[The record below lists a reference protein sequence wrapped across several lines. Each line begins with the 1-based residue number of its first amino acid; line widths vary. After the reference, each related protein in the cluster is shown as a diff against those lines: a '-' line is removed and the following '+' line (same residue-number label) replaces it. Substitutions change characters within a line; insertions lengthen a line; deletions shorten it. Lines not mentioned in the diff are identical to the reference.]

1 MRATRCAL
9 MTGERA
15 RGRSQAM
22 SRILR
27 LLLSLTLLAASAPDQ
42 RATFEALRSEDAR
55 LATIAWR
62 LVTANAALCRD
73 QQPGTGLVLH
83 ASDQYAAEDAE
94 AARAVFGF
102 PTPVAV
108 EWVVPGSPAAR
119 AGVVQND
126 GVAAIAGTPLTAPS
140 AKRNTSA
147 TRDAALAR
155 LAALPVGAPMALTL
169 TDPRGTRRVSIPPT
183 PACRSEFEVVAGP
196 KLGASSDGHVVQ
208 VGARLMETYGDD
220 DVAVV
225 VAHELAHTILR
236 HRARLEAAGV
246 KWGLLGEFGRN
257 ARLFRDTETEADV
270 LGAFLLR
277 NAGWDP
283 QNAIR
288 FWQGPGKKVDP
299 GMFRSRTHP
308 SPKERARIIAEA
320 LAATAAGAP
329 VPYLP
334 PILTQRDTALR

>member
-1 MRATRCAL
+1 
-9 MTGERA
+9 
-15 RGRSQAM
+15 M
-22 SRILR
+22 SRLLR
-27 LLLSLTLLAASAPDQ
+27 LLLPLTLVAAAAPDS
-42 RATFEALRSEDAR
+42 RATFEALRAQDAR
-55 LATIAWR
+55 LARVAWR
-62 LVTANAALCRD
+62 LATANAELCRD

-83 ASDQYAAEDAE
+83 ALDQYAARDAD

-102 PTPVAV
+102 AEPVAV

-119 AGVVQND
+119 AGVVQNE
-126 GVAAIAGTPLTAPS
+126 GLAAIAGSPLAVPTATHD
-140 AKRNTSA
+140 TSA

-155 LAALPVGAPMALTL
+155 LAALPIDAAVSLTL
-169 TDPRGTRRVSIPPT
+169 TDARGPHRVSVVPT

-196 KLGASSDGHVVQ
+196 KLSASSDGHVVQ

-246 KWGLLGEFGRN
+246 KWGLFGEFGRN
-257 ARLFRDTETEADV
+257 ARLFRVTETEADV

-283 QNAIR
+283 QNAVR

-308 SPKERARIIAEA
+308 SPKERAAVIAEA
-320 LAATAAGAP
+320 LAAVPAGAP
-329 VPYLP
+329 TPYLP
-334 PILTQRDTALR
+334 PVLDQRDAALR

>member
-1 MRATRCAL
+1 
-9 MTGERA
+9 
-15 RGRSQAM
+15 M
-22 SRILR
+22 SRILC
-27 LLLSLTLLAASAPDQ
+27 LFLPLALLAAAAPDS
-42 RATFEALRSEDAR
+42 RATFEALRAQDAR

-62 LVTANAALCRD
+62 LATANAALCRD
-73 QQPGTGLVLH
+73 RQPGTGLVLH
-83 ASDQYAAEDAE
+83 ALNQYAARDAA

-102 PTPVAV
+102 SAPVAV

-119 AGVVQND
+119 AGVVQNE
-126 GVAAIAGTPLTAPS
+126 GVAALAGKPLAVPTIAHD
-140 AKRNTSA
+140 TSA
-147 TRDAALAR
+147 TRDAALAQ
-155 LAALPVGAPMALTL
+155 LAALPVGAPVALTL
-169 TDPRGTRRVSIPPT
+169 ADTRASRRVSIEPL

-208 VGARLMETYGDD
+208 VGARLMETYNDD

-236 HRARLEAAGV
+236 HRARLETAGV
-246 KWGLLGEFGRN
+246 KWGLFGEFGRN
-257 ARLFRDTETEADV
+257 ARRFRDTETEADV

-283 QNAIR
+283 QNAVR

-308 SPKERARIIAEA
+308 SPKDRARIIAEA
-320 LAATAAGAP
+320 LAAMPASAP
-329 VPYLP
+329 TPYLP
-334 PILTQRDTALR
+334 PVLAQRDAALQ

>member
-1 MRATRCAL
+1 
-9 MTGERA
+9 
-15 RGRSQAM
+15 M
-22 SRILR
+22 SRVLR
-27 LLLSLTLLAASAPDQ
+27 LLLPLTLLAATAPDS
-42 RATFEALRSEDAR
+42 RATFEALRVEDAR
-55 LATIAWR
+55 LANIAWR
-62 LVTANAALCRD
+62 LATANAALCRD
-73 QQPGTGLVLH
+73 LQPGTGLVLH
-83 ASDQYAAEDAE
+83 AIDQYAPRDAE

-102 PTPVAV
+102 AAPVAI

-119 AGVVQND
+119 AGVAQNEA
-126 GVAAIAGTPLTAPS
+126 VTAIAGTPPIVPTA
-140 AKRNTSA
+140 ARNTSA
-147 TRDAALAR
+147 TRDAALAQ
-155 LAALPVGAPMALTL
+155 LAALPPRVPVTLTL
-169 TDPRGTRRVSIPPT
+169 IAPHGSRRVSIAPIA
-183 PACRSEFEVVAGP
+183 ACRSEFEVVAGP

-246 KWGLLGEFGRN
+246 KWGLFGEFGRN
-257 ARLFRDTETEADV
+257 ARLFRETETEADV

-283 QNAIR
+283 QNAVR

-308 SPKERARIIAEA
+308 SPKERAAMIAEA
-320 LAATAAGAP
+320 LAAMPAGAP
-329 VPYLP
+329 TPYLP
-334 PILTQRDTALR
+334 PILAQRDVGLN

>member
-1 MRATRCAL
+1 MP
-9 MTGERA
+9 
-15 RGRSQAM
+15 
-22 SRILR
+22 RILR
-27 LLLSLTLLAASAPDQ
+27 ILLPLALLAAAAPDNG
-42 RATFEALRSEDAR
+42 AALEALRAQDAR
-55 LATIAWR
+55 LATVAWR
-62 LVTANAALCRD
+62 LVTANAALCRER
-73 QQPGTGLVLH
+73 QPGTGLVLH
-83 ASDQYAAEDAE
+83 AIDQYPAGTASAAY
-94 AARAVFGF
+94 AVFGF

-119 AGVVQND
+119 AGIVENE
-126 GVAAIAGTPLTAPS
+126 GVAAIAGTPLAAPTA
-140 AKRNTSA
+140 AHDTSA

-155 LAALPVGAPMALTL
+155 LAARPANGPIALTL
-169 TDPRGTRRVSIPPT
+169 NDSHGTRRAIIAPV

-236 HRARLEAAGV
+236 HRARLEASGV
-246 KWGLLGEFGRN
+246 KWGLFGEFGRN

-283 QNAIR
+283 QNAVR

-308 SPKERARIIAEA
+308 SPKDRAALIAEA
-320 LAATAAGAP
+320 LAAMPPAAPAP
-329 VPYLP
+329 YAP
-334 PILTQRDTALR
+334 PILEQRDAALQ

>member
-1 MRATRCAL
+1 
-9 MTGERA
+9 
-15 RGRSQAM
+15 M
-22 SRILR
+22 SRLLR
-27 LLLSLTLLAASAPDQ
+27 LLLPLALLAAAAPDT
-42 RATFEALRSEDAR
+42 RATFEALRGEDAR

-62 LVTANAALCRD
+62 LATANAALCRD
-73 QQPGTGLVLH
+73 QQPGTGVVLH
-83 ASDQYAAEDAE
+83 AIDQYAAGDAD
-94 AARAVFGF
+94 AARSVFGF
-102 PTPVAV
+102 AAPVAV
-108 EWVVPGSPAAR
+108 EWVVPASPAAR
-119 AGVVQND
+119 ASVVQNE
-126 GVAAIAGTPLTAPS
+126 GVVAIAGTPLTAPTE
-140 AKRNTSA
+140 ARDTSA

-155 LAALPVGAPMALTL
+155 LAALPVRAPVSMTL
-169 TDPRGTRRVSIPPT
+169 TDQGRTRHVSIAPV

-246 KWGLLGEFGRN
+246 KWGLFGEFGRN
-257 ARLFRDTETEADV
+257 ARLFRVTETEADV

-283 QNAIR
+283 HNAVR
-288 FWQGPGKKVDP
+288 FWQGPGRQVDP

-308 SPKERARIIAEA
+308 SPKDRAAVIADA
-320 LAATAAGAP
+320 LAATPAGAP
-329 VPYLP
+329 LPYLP
-334 PILTQRDTALR
+334 PILEQRDAALD

>member
-1 MRATRCAL
+1 
-9 MTGERA
+9 
-15 RGRSQAM
+15 M
-22 SRILR
+22 SRLLR
-27 LLLSLTLLAASAPDQ
+27 LFLPLALVAAAAPDS
-42 RATFEALRSEDAR
+42 RATFEALRAQDAR
-55 LATIAWR
+55 LASVAWR
-62 LVTANAALCRD
+62 LTTANAALCRD

-83 ASDQYAAEDAE
+83 AIDQYAVRDADT
-94 AARAVFGF
+94 AHVVFGF
-102 PTPVAV
+102 AEPVAV

-119 AGVVQND
+119 AGVVQNE
-126 GVAAIAGTPLTAPS
+126 GLAAIAATPLTAPT
-140 AKRNTSA
+140 AAHDTSA

-155 LAALPVGAPMALTL
+155 LAAQSVGAPVVLTL
-169 TDPRGTRRVSIPPT
+169 NDSHGPRRVAIAPV

-208 VGARLMETYGDD
+208 IGARLMETYGDD

-246 KWGLLGEFGRN
+246 KWGLFGEFGRN
-257 ARLFRDTETEADV
+257 ARLFRVTETEADV

-283 QNAIR
+283 QNAVR

-308 SPKERARIIAEA
+308 SPKERAAMIAEA
-320 LAATAAGAP
+320 LTAMPPGAP
-329 VPYLP
+329 TPYLP
-334 PILTQRDTALR
+334 PILDQRDTALQ

>member
-1 MRATRCAL
+1 
-9 MTGERA
+9 
-15 RGRSQAM
+15 M
-22 SRILR
+22 SR
-27 LLLSLTLLAASAPDQ
+27 LLSLFLPLALVAAAAPEQ
-42 RATFEALRSEDAR
+42 GAMFEALRMQDAR

-62 LVTANAALCRD
+62 LATSNATLCRE

-83 ASDQYAAEDAE
+83 AIDQYAARDAD

-108 EWVVPGSPAAR
+108 EWVVPNSPADR
-119 AGVVQND
+119 AGVVQNA
-126 GVAAIAGTPLTAPS
+126 GLAAIAGVPLSAPTTV
-140 AKRNTSA
+140 RDTSA
-147 TRDAALAR
+147 TRDAALTR
-155 LAALPVGAPMALTL
+155 LAALPVRAPVALTL
-169 TDPRGTRRVSIPPT
+169 TDADGSRRVSIAPV
-183 PACRSEFEVVAGP
+183 PACRSEFEVVAGR

-236 HRARLEAAGV
+236 HRARLETAGV
-246 KWGLLGEFGRN
+246 KWGLFGEFGRN
-257 ARLFRDTETEADV
+257 ARLFRATETEADV

-283 QNAIR
+283 QNAVR
-288 FWQGPGKKVDP
+288 FWQGSGKKVDP

-308 SPKERARIIAEA
+308 APKERARIIAEA
-320 LAATAAGAP
+320 LAAMPADAP
-329 VPYLP
+329 ATYPP
-334 PILTQRDTALR
+334 PILDQRDAALQ

>member
-1 MRATRCAL
+1 
-9 MTGERA
+9 
-15 RGRSQAM
+15 
-22 SRILR
+22 
-27 LLLSLTLLAASAPDQ
+27 
-42 RATFEALRSEDAR
+42 
-55 LATIAWR
+55 
-62 LVTANAALCRD
+62 
-73 QQPGTGLVLH
+73 
-83 ASDQYAAEDAE
+83 
-94 AARAVFGF
+94 
-102 PTPVAV
+102 
-108 EWVVPGSPAAR
+108 
-119 AGVVQND
+119 VQNE
-126 GVAAIAGTPLTAPS
+126 GLAAIAGMPLTAPT
-140 AKRNTSA
+140 AAHDTSA

-155 LAALPVGAPMALTL
+155 LAALPTRAPVSLTL
-169 TDPRGTRRVSIPPT
+169 TGAGAAHNVLIAPV

-208 VGARLMETYGDD
+208 VGARLMQTYGDD

-246 KWGLLGEFGRN
+246 KWGLFGEFGRN
-257 ARLFRDTETEADV
+257 ARLFRVTETEADV

-283 QNAIR
+283 QNAVR

-320 LAATAAGAP
+320 LAAMPAGAP
-329 VPYLP
+329 LPYLP
-334 PILTQRDTALR
+334 PVLDQRDTALQ

>member
-1 MRATRCAL
+1 
-9 MTGERA
+9 
-15 RGRSQAM
+15 M
-22 SRILR
+22 SRLLR
-27 LLLSLTLLAASAPDQ
+27 LLLPLAIVAAAAPDN

-55 LATIAWR
+55 LATIAFR

-83 ASDQYAAEDAE
+83 AIDQYAARDAD

-102 PTPVAV
+102 PAAVAV
-108 EWVVPGSPAAR
+108 EWVVPGSPATR
-119 AGVVQND
+119 AGIAQNE
-126 GVAAIAGTPLTAPS
+126 GVSAIAGVPLTPPS
-140 AKRNTSA
+140 EARDTSA
-147 TRDAALAR
+147 TRDSALVR
-155 LAALPVGAPMALTL
+155 LAALPVRAPVSLTL
-169 TDPRGTRRVSIPPT
+169 ADARGTRRASIAPVA
-183 PACRSEFEVVAGP
+183 ACRSEFEVVAGP

-236 HRARLEAAGV
+236 HRTRLEAAGV
-246 KWGLLGEFGRN
+246 KWGLFGEFGRN
-257 ARLFRDTETEADV
+257 ARLFRTTETEADV

-283 QNAIR
+283 QNAVR

-320 LAATAAGAP
+320 LSAMPAGAP
-329 VPYLP
+329 LPYLP
-334 PILTQRDTALR
+334 PILARRDAALD